1 MLRLT
6 LAQVRHHAGRLLASA
21 TAVVIAVAFVVVTL
35 VGGSTA
41 AATVRAALAA
51 PYLPAA
57 AVVEAPTD
65 VPPADADDPFAVPPS
80 LAGAVDAVR
89 AVDGVTDVALDTTT
103 YASVST
109 GGSED
114 EDGAATTAQVVP
126 VQPLGS
132 PLRWQQVGD
141 GRLPERP
148 GEVAVTERV
157 GAAPGDVVTVQP
169 EPPLAT
175 AEDEEP
181 AAPEPQRLEV
191 VGVLDTGGD
200 PTASVTPRLAVT
212 ADQVAAWGSS
222 ASSEEL
228 RVAAA
233 PGTDAQALA
242 TAVAA
247 AATDAL
253 GVPVAAQT
261 ADDATDAVV
270 SETTGG
276 ALQLVSVLLA
286 FAVVSVLVAGLVIA
300 NTFAVLLAQR
310 TRELAL
316 LRCVGASR
324 AQLRRGVLLEALA
337 TGLAAS
343 ALGTALGVAITAAG
357 SAVVARTDAPIPLQG
372 LSVPWWA
379 VVVGLVL
386 GTLVTVVAATSPA
399 RAATRVAPLAAL
411 RPLDVAPLRS
421 RGGAARLVA
430 GLLLAVPGAVALTWT
445 SLRGELLLAL
455 AAGVPTFL
463 GVVLLCQRGVP
474 AAVGLVGR
482 LLARVGGVPGR
493 LAARNSVRVPRRT
506 AATATAL
513 LVGVT
518 LVSTFVVGAASVRAT
533 TTTELE
539 AQYPAD
545 VQVVDAGYFDGPGLP
560 EDLLPAVAGTP
571 GVTGAAAVR
580 GALVDLGDVTEQP
593 LLGLPADVDGVVRSS
608 TAGAPAAG
616 EVRVGPGYAEVNGL
630 ADGDVLT
637 ATGPTGTA
645 DLVVRVGGR
654 NDLPVVAEADLER
667 LAAAAPVAEVWAAVA
682 DPEGRGA
689 GETVDAL
696 TTTVSSA
703 APDSYVAGAVLV
715 RQGLDQVLDVL
726 LLVVT
731 ALLGVAV
738 VIALVGV
745 GNTLALSVV
754 ERRQELGL
762 LRALG
767 QPARDVRRTLLWE
780 AGLVAGVASV
790 LGVGLGVAFGLAG
803 TSAVLA
809 SAAPVVLDVPWLQV
823 AAVVAVATLAGM
835 VASLLPA
842 RRAAAVPPVAAMAG

>member
-1 MLRLT
+1 MLHLT
-6 LAQVRHHAGRLLASA
+6 LAQLRHHGGRLLASA
-21 TAVVIAVAFVVVTL
+21 TAVVIAVTFVVVTL

-51 PYLPAA
+51 PYGSA
-57 AVVEAPTD
+57 AVVVGAPTALL
-65 VPPADADDPFAVPPS
+65 PADADDPFAAPPS
-80 LAGAVDAVR
+80 LAGAVDAVG
-89 AVDGVTDVALDTTT
+89 AVDGVTDVALDTTS
-103 YASVST
+103 YAAVAV
-109 GGSED
+109 G
-114 EDGAATTAQVVP
+114 EDGAATTAEVYP
-126 VQPLGS
+126 VEPAGS
-132 PLRWQQVGD
+132 PLRWQQLAA

-148 GEVAVTERV
+148 GEVAVTERLDV
-157 GAAPGDVVTVQP
+157 APGGVVTVAP
-169 EPPLAT
+169 EPPLAIS
-175 AEDEEP
+175 EDDVPEA
-181 AAPEPQRLEV
+181 AAPEQLDV
-191 VGVLDTGGD
+191 VGVVDTGGD
-200 PTASVTPRLAVT
+200 PTASFAPRLFVT

-233 PGTDAQALA
+233 PGTDEDALA
-242 TAVAA
+242 GAVAA
-247 AATDAL
+247 AAADAL
-253 GVPVAAQT
+253 GVPVEARTAA
-261 ADDATDAVV
+261 AATDEVV
-270 SETTGG
+270 SAQTGG

-324 AQLRRGVLLEALA
+324 RQLRRGVLLEALA

-343 ALGTALGVAITAAG
+343 ALGTAIGIGLTAVG
-357 SAVVARTDAPIPLQG
+357 SAVVGRVGAPVPLQG
-372 LSVPWWA
+372 LTVPWWA
-379 VVVGLVL
+379 VVTGLVL
-386 GTLVTVVAATSPA
+386 GTVVTVVAATSPA

-411 RPLDVAPLRS
+411 RPLDPPPLRS
-421 RGGAARLVA
+421 RGGVLRLVA
-430 GLLLAVPGAVALTWT
+430 GLVLLLPGAAVLVLA
-445 SLRGELLLAL
+445 SVQGNLLLGL

-463 GVVLLCQRGVP
+463 GVVLLCQRAVP
-474 AAVGLVGR
+474 AVVGLVGR

-533 TTTELE
+533 TTSELE

-545 VQVVDAGYFDGPGLP
+545 VQVVDTGFFDGAGLP
-560 EDLLPAVAGTP
+560 GDLLPAVAATP

-580 GALVDLGDVTEQP
+580 GALVDLGDVSEQP
-593 LLGLPADVDGVVRSS
+593 LLGLPADVDGVVRST
-608 TAGAPAAG
+608 TAGVPAAG
-616 EVRVGPGYAEVNGL
+616 DVRVGPGYAEVNGL
-630 ADGDVLT
+630 EDGDVVT
-637 ATGPTGTA
+637 ATGPSGSA
-645 DLVVRVGGR
+645 DLVVRVDGR
-654 NDLPVVAEADLER
+654 NDHPVVAVAELER
-667 LAAAAPVAEVWAAVA
+667 LAAAPPVVEVWAAVA

-689 GETVDAL
+689 GGTVDAH
-696 TTTVSSA
+696 TATASA
-703 APDSYVAGAVLV
+703 TAPDSYVAGAVLV

-790 LGVGLGVAFGLAG
+790 LGVGLGIAFGLAG
-803 TSAVLA
+803 TSSALA
-809 SAAPVVLDVPWLQV
+809 STAPVVLDVPWLQV

-842 RRAAAVPPVAAMAG
+842 RRAASTPPVAAMAG

>member
-1 MLRLT
+1 MLHLT
-6 LAQVRHHAGRLLASA
+6 LAQVRHHWGRLLASA
-21 TAVVIAVAFVVVTL
+21 TAVVIAVTFVVVTL

-41 AATVRAALAA
+41 AATVRSALAA
-51 PYLPAA
+51 PYVPAT
-57 AVVEAPTD
+57 AVVEAPTELL
-65 VPPADADDPFAVPPS
+65 PADADDPYASAPS
-80 LAGAVDAVR
+80 LAGAVEAVR
-89 AVDGVTDVALDTTT
+89 AVDGVTDVALDTTS
-103 YASVST
+103 YAAVSV
-109 GGSED
+109 G

-126 VQPLGS
+126 VEPPGS
-132 PLRWQQVGD
+132 PLRWQQLVT

-148 GEVAVTERV
+148 GEVAVTDRLDV
-157 GAAPGDVVTVQP
+157 APGGVVTVTP
-169 EPPLAT
+169 DPPGAT
-175 AEDEEP
+175 SEDDVPATP
-181 AAPEPQRLEV
+181 AAEQLDV
-191 VGVLDTGGD
+191 VGVVDTGGD
-200 PTASVTPRLAVT
+200 PTASFAPRVFVT
-212 ADQVAAWGSS
+212 ADQVGAWGSFV
-222 ASSEEL
+222 SSEQL

-233 PGTDAQALA
+233 PGTDAAALA
-242 TAVAA
+242 DAVGR
-247 AATDAL
+247 AATGAL
-253 GVPVAAQT
+253 GVPVTAQT
-261 ADDATDAVV
+261 ASDATDALVE
-270 SETTGG
+270 SQTGG

-324 AQLRRGVLLEALA
+324 RQLRRGVLLEALV

-343 ALGTALGVAITAAG
+343 ALGTALGIGITAVG
-357 SAVVARTDAPIPLQG
+357 SAVVARTDAPVPVQG

-379 VVVGLVL
+379 VLTGLLL
-386 GTLVTVVAATSPA
+386 GTVVTVLAATSPA

-411 RPLDVAPLRS
+411 RPLDPAPLRS
-421 RGGAARLVA
+421 RGGVLRLVG
-430 GLLLAVPGAVALTWT
+430 GLVLLVPGAAVLVWA
-445 SLRGELLLAL
+445 SLLGNLLLGL

-463 GVVLLCQRGVP
+463 GVVLLCQRGIP

-545 VQVVDAGYFDGPGLP
+545 VQVVDTGFFDGPGLP
-560 EDLLPAVAGTP
+560 ADLLPAVATTP

-593 LLGLPADVDGVVRSS
+593 LLGLPADVDGVVRST

-616 EVRVGPGYAEVNGL
+616 EVRVGPGYAEVNRL
-630 ADGDVLT
+630 ADGDVVT
-637 ATGPTGTA
+637 ATGPSGSS
-645 DLVVRVGGR
+645 DLVVRVDGR
-654 NDLPVVAEADLER
+654 NDYPVVAAAELER
-667 LAAAAPVAEVWAAVA
+667 LSAAPPVVEVWASVA

-689 GETVDAL
+689 GGTVDAL
-696 TTTVSSA
+696 TATASAA

-715 RQGLDQVLDVL
+715 RQGLDEVLDVL

-790 LGVGLGVAFGLAG
+790 LGVGLGIAFGLAG
-803 TSAVLA
+803 TSSALA
-809 SAAPVVLDVPWLQV
+809 STAPVVLDVPWLQV

-842 RRAAAVPPVAAMAG
+842 RRAASTPPVAAMAG